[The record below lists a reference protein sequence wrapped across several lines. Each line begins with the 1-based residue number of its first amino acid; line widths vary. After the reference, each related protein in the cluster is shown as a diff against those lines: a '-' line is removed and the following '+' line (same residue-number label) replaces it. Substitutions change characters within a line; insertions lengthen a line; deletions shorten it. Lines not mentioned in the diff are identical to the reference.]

1 MAADLVSILHG
12 GALPIALQQ
21 SRSSVTEEILW
32 QFELS
37 EQLQLANLREHV
49 IEARPARIHFQL
61 LQARVLRLRCFATFC
76 RHTE

>member
-32 QFELS
+32 QFELFPRAMGS
-37 EQLQLANLREHV
+37 DFSGTVLAIGAGV
-49 IEARPARIHFQL
+49 TRIKPGD
-61 LQARVLRLRCFATFC
+61 RVFGVTSPRKVAASAKR
-76 RHTE
+76 